1 MRYSRQRELVLRQV
15 QSRCDHPTAD
25 EIYLS
30 VKDDCPGLSLG
41 TVYRNLNGLVEMGK
55 IRRVSMPGMADRFD
69 RTMDE
74 HDHLYCTKC
83 GRVEDVLLD
92 KTAVDQAIASRT
104 DLQVEHY
111 SINLYGVC
119 SACRTAVK
127 H

>member
-30 VKDDCPGLSLG
+30 IKDDCPGLSLG

-55 IRRVSMPGMADRFD
+55 IRRVSLPGMADRFD
-69 RTMDE
+69 RTMAD

-83 GRVEDVLLD
+83 GRVEDVMLD
-92 KTAVDQAIASRT
+92 KTAVEQAIASRA
-104 DLQVEHY
+104 DLQVERY

-119 SACRTAVK
+119 SACCAAAR